1 MKNAASKGEIMYK
14 LLNKLLLILMN
25 IGTVIVAVIEFS
37 NQDFSRLLTFVA
49 IFPVLLVPFIL
60 NKTKFKLSEF
70 EICMY
75 YLFIFLAQFLGCV
88 VNLYNIISWYD
99 LFTHFLS
106 GIFTFVLGFIVLK
119 RFNVYNSK
127 NKVMNIIFCLGFVAI
142 VALLWEIFEF
152 SMDNLIGSNLQHNLD
167 TGVNDTMED
176 LIVATLG
183 GVISSLYMFFK
194 KFNI

>member
-1 MKNAASKGEIMYK
+1 MYN

-25 IGTVIVAVIEFS
+25 IGTVIVAIFEFS
-37 NQDFSRLLTFVA
+37 NQDFSRLITFVA
-49 IFPVLLVPFIL
+49 IFPVLLVRFLL
-60 NKTKFKLSEF
+60 NKTKFKLNEF

-75 YLFIFLAQFLGCV
+75 YLFIFLAEFLGCV

-99 LFTHFLS
+99 LFVHFLS
-106 GIFTFVLGFIVLK
+106 GIFTFVLGFILLK
-119 RFNVYNSK
+119 RLNGYNS
-127 NKVMNIIFCLGFVAI
+127 NKIINIIFCLGVVAI
-142 VALLWEIFEF
+142 VALFWEIFEF

-194 KFNI
+194 KI

>member
-1 MKNAASKGEIMYK
+1 MYK

-49 IFPVLLVPFIL
+49 IFPILLVPFIL
-60 NKTKFKLSEF
+60 NKTKFRLNEF

-119 RFNVYNSK
+119 RFNGYNSK
-127 NKVMNIIFCLGFVAI
+127 NKIINIIFCLGVVAI
-142 VALLWEIFEF
+142 VALFWEIFEF

-176 LIVATLG
+176 LIVASLG
-183 GVISSLYMFFK
+183 GIISSLYMFFK
-194 KFNI
+194 KI

>member
-1 MKNAASKGEIMYK
+1 MYN

-25 IGTVIVAVIEFS
+25 IGTVIVAIFEFS
-37 NQDFSRLLTFVA
+37 NQDFSRLITFVA
-49 IFPVLLVPFIL
+49 IFPVLLVPFLL
-60 NKTKFKLSEF
+60 NKTKFKLNEF

-75 YLFIFLAQFLGCV
+75 YLFIFLAEFLGCV

-99 LFTHFLS
+99 LFVHFLS
-106 GIFTFVLGFIVLK
+106 GIFTFVLGFILLK
-119 RFNVYNSK
+119 RLNGYNS
-127 NKVMNIIFCLGFVAI
+127 NKIINIIFCLGVVAI
-142 VALLWEIFEF
+142 VALFWEIFEF

-183 GVISSLYMFFK
+183 GGISSLYLFFK
-194 KFNI
+194 KIYRFIYIKE